1 MLNVTISKIE
11 EDASERLVAPCCHS
25 TSTVS

>member
-1 MLNVTISKIE
+1 MLDVKISKIE

-25 TSTVS
+25 TSTAN